1 MTALQ
6 AVLDD
11 LETPL
16 KPVARFFIEP
26 TDKDPA
32 DEFARQSAFVRHMR
46 RHCPSCLV
54 AAVPNGSK
62 DSRWTKLRKYAEG
75 AHRGFPDQTI
85 WWRPREVFIPEW
97 KNGTKM
103 PDDDQI
109 ETLNRLLDMGFRV
122 GVYRTKE
129 TLLQHLDLAG
139 APVVFGGGK

>member
-1 MTALQ
+1 M
-6 AVLDD
+6 
-11 LETPL
+11 
-16 KPVARFFIEP
+16 
-26 TDKDPA
+26 
-32 DEFARQSAFVRHMR
+32 
-46 RHCPSCLV
+46 
-54 AAVPNGSK
+54 
-62 DSRWTKLRKYAEG
+62 
-75 AHRGFPDQTI
+75 
-85 WWRPREVFIPEW
+85 FIPEW